1 MTMVMIVL
9 VVFKLASD
17 WVIFDISAPILPS
30 LQRYIKLS
38 KAALCYP
45 FSYVDVNHCL
55 CE

>member
-1 MTMVMIVL
+1 MVMIVL

-17 WVIFDISAPILPS
+17 WVIFDISAPILHS